1 MKFGILKSKIE
12 DCLVE
17 SYRKDTLKRN
27 MFVFEE
33 LVLKNK
39 TLSTLYFLYDEL
51 SKNKG
56 LNESIVNDY
65 INESIVLFENTVS
78 KVDKN
83 DLKELNMW
91 VDHIVSENRY
101 EDIDN
106 LFSSN
111 VSTIEEKLKS
121 KKTISENLK
130 KSPEQEKEVIEVPLN
145 SMVKI
150 ANDTIKT
157 YIDGLNESEKK
168 QLNVLLST
176 PDEKLNQKYDFL
188 KEDVIEKLETLLSEN
203 EDSEVTQKINET
215 INKLQT
221 EGYDKINY
229 FKLDFIPAFK
239 NTTAE
244 WLFILFICSLV
255 NSALIKETKA
265 YAISSLDSDIGGN
278 ISKYFFALL
287 R

>member
-39 TLSTLYFLYDEL
+39 SLSTLYFLYDEL

-150 ANDTIKT
+150 ANDTIKS

-215 INKLQT
+215 ISKLQT

-229 FKLDFIPAFK
+229 FKLK
-239 NTTAE
+239 Q
-244 WLFILFICSLV
+244 
-255 NSALIKETKA
+255 
-265 YAISSLDSDIGGN
+265 
-278 ISKYFFALL
+278 L
-287 R
+287 RENL

>member
-17 SYRKDTLKRN
+17 SYRKHTLKRN

-229 FKLDFIPAFK
+229 FKLK
-239 NTTAE
+239 Q
-244 WLFILFICSLV
+244 
-255 NSALIKETKA
+255 
-265 YAISSLDSDIGGN
+265 
-278 ISKYFFALL
+278 L
-287 R
+287 RENL

>member
-229 FKLDFIPAFK
+229 FRLKQ
-239 NTTAE
+239 
-244 WLFILFICSLV
+244 
-255 NSALIKETKA
+255 
-265 YAISSLDSDIGGN
+265 
-278 ISKYFFALL
+278 L
-287 R
+287 RENL

>member
-1 MKFGILKSKIE
+1 MKFGILKSRIE

-17 SYRKDTLKRN
+17 SYRKDSLKKN

-39 TLSTLYFLYDEL
+39 SLSTLYFLYDEL

-229 FKLDFIPAFK
+229 FKLK
-239 NTTAE
+239 Q
-244 WLFILFICSLV
+244 
-255 NSALIKETKA
+255 
-265 YAISSLDSDIGGN
+265 
-278 ISKYFFALL
+278 L
-287 R
+287 RENL

>member
-1 MKFGILKSKIE
+1 M
-12 DCLVE
+12 
-17 SYRKDTLKRN
+17 
-27 MFVFEE
+27 
-33 LVLKNK
+33 
-39 TLSTLYFLYDEL
+39 
-51 SKNKG
+51 
-56 LNESIVNDY
+56 
-65 INESIVLFENTVS
+65 LFENTVS

-229 FKLDFIPAFK
+229 FKLK
-239 NTTAE
+239 Q
-244 WLFILFICSLV
+244 
-255 NSALIKETKA
+255 
-265 YAISSLDSDIGGN
+265 
-278 ISKYFFALL
+278 L
-287 R
+287 RENL

>member
-176 PDEKLNQKYDFL
+176 PDEKLNQ
-188 KEDVIEKLETLLSEN
+188 N
-203 EDSEVTQKINET
+203 
-215 INKLQT
+215 
-221 EGYDKINY
+221 
-229 FKLDFIPAFK
+229 
-239 NTTAE
+239 
-244 WLFILFICSLV
+244 
-255 NSALIKETKA
+255 
-265 YAISSLDSDIGGN
+265 
-278 ISKYFFALL
+278 
-287 R
+287 

>member
-203 EDSEVTQKINET
+203 EDSDVTQKINET

-229 FKLDFIPAFK
+229 FKLK
-239 NTTAE
+239 Q
-244 WLFILFICSLV
+244 
-255 NSALIKETKA
+255 
-265 YAISSLDSDIGGN
+265 
-278 ISKYFFALL
+278 L
-287 R
+287 RENL